1 MAQSALAKKF
11 MKQMKKK
18 PKPKSDSDKKFEAA
32 IKELYEKIKVLRDY
46 GFNLWYSIF
55 VKSDFLA
62 FLSTENYYAT
72 YYNLHLFYIHFITV

>member
-32 IKELYEKIKVLRDY
+32 IKELYEKIKVLRERKKNQVTK
-46 GFNLWYSIF
+46 GS
-55 VKSDFLA
+55 K
-62 FLSTENYYAT
+62 
-72 YYNLHLFYIHFITV
+72 